1 MEQQRGVP
9 TPKELKDQRHT
20 ENLKIFTG
28 RHRGVYYDNGMAN
41 PGKFIAEMRLR
52 SRFIASVSGRS

>member
-1 MEQQRGVP
+1 MEKVEQRP

-20 ENLKIFTG
+20 ENLRIFTG

-41 PGKFIAEMRLR
+41 PGRFIAELRLR
-52 SRFIASVSGRS
+52 NRMVVAMQRG

>member
-9 TPKELKDQRHT
+9 TPKELKDQRHV
-20 ENLKIFTG
+20 ENLRIFTG

-41 PGKFIAEMRLR
+41 PGKFIAEMR
-52 SRFIASVSGRS
+52 SRNRIVSAMEKN